1 MRLVLFIVLCIP
13 LVQLS
18 NDYSILGCSSDC
30 PTVMQVVRE
39 AAINEE
45 GDSDDENVPAD
56 LEIPPVFSNSDLI
69 LANYLYSRLW
79 TSLHG
84 ALGKN
89 SQNYVGK
96 QFF

>member
-18 NDYSILGCSSDC
+18 NYYSILGCSSDC

-56 LEIPPVFSNSDLI
+56 PEIPPVFSNSDLI